1 MIIFDHLAESLT
13 VSLFDTLRDSIPP
26 NFINLQVILMTVFVD
41 QDARVELE
49 LYSCN
54 FSSAHYN
61 SVGKCLSKFH
71 KNGTYD
77 YERAVKYIERN
88 LVLPAAKDYLM
99 CHGSMT
105 QSLRNTFPKHLRMV
119 VAEDIANAFKA
130 EFELGNYWA

>member
-1 MIIFDHLAESLT
+1 
-13 VSLFDTLRDSIPP
+13 
-26 NFINLQVILMTVFVD
+26 MTVFVD

-54 FSSAHYN
+54 FSSSHYN
-61 SVGKCLSKFH
+61 GVGKVLSKFH

-99 CHGSMT
+99 CNGSMT
-105 QSLRNTFPKHLRMV
+105 QSLRNTFPKNLRMII
-119 VAEDIANAFKA
+119 AEDIANAFKA
-130 EFELGNYWA
+130 EFELGNYWEI